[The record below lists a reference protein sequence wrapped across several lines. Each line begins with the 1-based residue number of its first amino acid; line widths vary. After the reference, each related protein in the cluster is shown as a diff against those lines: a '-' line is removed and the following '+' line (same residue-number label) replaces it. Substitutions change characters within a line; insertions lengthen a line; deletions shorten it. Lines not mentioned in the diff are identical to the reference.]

1 MAPNNPR
8 VQPEVSKEKYKI
20 WSSNF
25 LLAELS
31 LQLGIC
37 GGVCARV
44 CVGDVDVFCLAA
56 MRVPEPPV
64 ELGTVTIVTASFR
77 DSG

>member
-1 MAPNNPR
+1 MSAAPNNR
-8 VQPEVSKEKYKI
+8 HIQPEVSKEKYKI

-25 LLAELS
+25 LLAELM

-37 GGVCARV
+37 GVGEGMGVCG
-44 CVGDVDVFCLAA
+44 CFCLAA

-64 ELGTVTIVTASFR
+64 ELGTVTIVTVSFR